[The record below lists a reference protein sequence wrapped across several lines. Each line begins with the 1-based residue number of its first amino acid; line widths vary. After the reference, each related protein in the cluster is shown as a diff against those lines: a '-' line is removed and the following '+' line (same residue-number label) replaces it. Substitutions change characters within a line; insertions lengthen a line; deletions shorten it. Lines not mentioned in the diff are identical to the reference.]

1 MDLSR
6 AKQKASTLIEALPY
20 IKRFRGKTVVV
31 KYGGNAM
38 VDKKSKEAVVM
49 DLVLMRF
56 VGMRVVVV
64 HGGGPDIAQYLNK
77 MQIRSEFINGLR
89 KTTRE
94 TMDVVEMVL
103 SGKVNKEIVAGL
115 NFHGGSAIGL
125 SGKDDNFI
133 KVKKKEMIVDEK
145 AVDLGFVGEITKV
158 KTKTLENLLDD
169 GFIVVVAP
177 VGVDEQQ
184 NTYNINADTAAAEV
198 AAALKADKFLLLTDI
213 EGVYNGQE
221 FISRLTPVKIDEMV
235 DSGAISGG
243 MIPKVE
249 CCKRAITGGVKQVH
263 IIDGRLEHSMLLEI
277 FTDKGIGTMI
287 REHLD

>member
-1 MDLSR
+1 MDLTR
-6 AKQKASTLIEALPY
+6 AKQKAATLIEALPY

-38 VDKKSKEAVVM
+38 VDQKSKEAVVM

-64 HGGGPDIAQYLNK
+64 HGGGPEIASYLDK
-77 MQIRSEFINGLR
+77 MQIKSEFVNGLR
-89 KTTRE
+89 KTTRQA
-94 TMDVVEMVL
+94 MDVVEMVL

-125 SGKDDNFI
+125 SGKDDSFI
-133 KVKKKEMIVDEK
+133 RAKKKLMKSGDEV
-145 AVDLGFVGEITKV
+145 VDLGFVGEITQV

-169 GFIVVVAP
+169 GFVVVVAP

-213 EGVYNGQE
+213 EGVYNGDE
-221 FISRLTPVKIDEMV
+221 FVSRLTPTMIDQMIA
-235 DSGAISGG
+235 SGVISGG

-249 CCKRAITGGVKQVH
+249 CCKRAIAGGVKQVH

-277 FTDKGIGTMI
+277 FTDNGIGTMI
-287 REHLD
+287 REDLG

>member
-6 AKQKASTLIEALPY
+6 AKQKAATLIEALPY

-64 HGGGPDIAQYLNK
+64 HGGGPEIANYLKK
-77 MQIRSEFINGLR
+77 MQIKSEFINGLR
-89 KTTRE
+89 KTTKE

-133 KVKKKEMIVDEK
+133 KVKKKEMVVDKK

-169 GFIVVVAP
+169 GFVVVVAP
-177 VGVDEQQ
+177 VGVDDAQ

-213 EGVYNGQE
+213 EGVYDGQE
-221 FISRLTPVKIDEMV
+221 FISRLTPAKIDEMV
-235 DSGAISGG
+235 ASGVISGG

-249 CCKRAITGGVKQVH
+249 CCKRAIAGGVKQVH

-277 FTDKGIGTMI
+277 FTDNGIGTMI
-287 REHLD
+287 REDLD